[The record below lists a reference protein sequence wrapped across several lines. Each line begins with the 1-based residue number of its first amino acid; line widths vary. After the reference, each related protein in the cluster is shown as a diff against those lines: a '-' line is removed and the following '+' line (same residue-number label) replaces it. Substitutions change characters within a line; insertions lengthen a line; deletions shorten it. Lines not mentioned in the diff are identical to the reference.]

1 VTPDPIRDALVAPL
15 HATVP
20 GSRVAVLVLHGF
32 TGSPASM
39 RPWAED
45 LQRRGYSVSMPLLPG
60 HGTRWQDLQRCTF
73 QDWYGA
79 AEDAFYK
86 LRTEHDQVFLAGL
99 SMGGTLSLALASEH
113 GRDVAGLMVV
123 NPMTATRRQDARLLP
138 LLPLLKHVVP
148 AFPAIAND
156 IKKPGQD
163 EVAYPKTP
171 LKAVASLFA
180 ALPRLQE
187 RLGQVT
193 QPMIAFYSRE
203 DHVVDSGSRAA
214 IAAQVSS
221 RDLEEVVLENSHHV
235 ATLDNDAPLIFER
248 SAAFIERVAR
258 G

>member
-1 VTPDPIRDALVAPL
+1 
-15 HATVP
+15 
-20 GSRVAVLVLHGF
+20 VAVLALHGF

-45 LQRRGYSVSMPLLPG
+45 LHRRGHSVSMPLLPG
-60 HGTRWQDLQRCTF
+60 HGTRWQDLQGTQF
-73 QDWYGA
+73 QDWYAA
-79 AEDAFYK
+79 AEDEFRK

-99 SMGGTLSLALASEH
+99 SMGGTLALALAEEH
-113 GRDVAGLMVV
+113 GRDVAGLMIV
-123 NPMTATRRQDARLLP
+123 NPMIATRRKDVK

-180 ALPRLQE
+180 AFPRLRE
-187 RLGQVT
+187 RLDQVT
-193 QPMIAFYSRE
+193 QPVLLFHSPD
-203 DHVVDSGSRAA
+203 DHVVDDSSREHIMARL
-214 IAAQVSS
+214 SS
-221 RDLEEVVLENSHHV
+221 RDLEEVKLENSYHV

-248 SAAFIERVAR
+248 SAEFIERLR
-258 G
+258 QE